1 MLRFINNSRSR
12 NKVEGTPK
20 LKEINQAVIHI
31 CKIVQH
37 SHFSEDLE
45 RLKSNKPCTSR
56 ISSLPPFLDDAG
68 LVRVGGRIKNF
79 HLPSAAKHPII
90 LPKVYQTNLII
101 DFYHIKHLH
110 SGPNFLQAT
119 ILQKFW
125 ILSARS
131 DVRHRIFKCIR
142 YFKCKPTLCT
152 QKVGNL
158 PSPKVIP
165 GRVFNNYCSTD
176 F

>member
-31 CKIVQH
+31 CKIVQY

-68 LVRVGGRIKNF
+68 LVRVGGRIKIF

-110 SGPNFLQAT
+110 LAPTFCKLLSFRSFGFCLPAVTFDIEFLSAYVT
-119 ILQKFW
+119 LNANPHYAHRKWETSHLQK
-125 ILSARS
+125 
-131 DVRHRIFKCIR
+131 
-142 YFKCKPTLCT
+142 
-152 QKVGNL
+152 
-158 PSPKVIP
+158 
-165 GRVFNNYCSTD
+165 
-176 F
+176 